1 MIRYPEKHPVLP
13 SARERTGAEIPASSF
28 VPAQAQIIFTET
40 GEHKGGKEAAPIS
53 LWLQI

>member
-13 SARERTGAEIPASSF
+13 SARERTDAEIPASSF

-40 GEHKGGKEAAPIS
+40 G
-53 LWLQI
+53 